1 MSDSLRSTDYTV
13 YGILQARILGW
24 VASPFSRGDRTQVSC
39 IVGRFFFTNWATR
52 EAQEYWKVKVKSLGR
67 VWLFGTPWT
76 VAHQAPPSTGFSRQ
90 EYWSGVPFPSPG
102 DLPDPGIEPR
112 SPALWA
118 DAFNLWATRE
128 GLRILEWVAY
138 PFSRGSSPPRN
149 RTRVSALQADC
160 LPTELNWEKGFVIAQ
175 QLKSLQIFLW
185 LLLTTSRSPSAYSK
199 DFADYRSNCFPSW
212 YINLWSLINSLLQY
226 VLLLFHYHTIFGAFL
241 LACNTHT
248 KSSCILNI
256 LGNGFP
262 HNKHSWG
269 SGTQAKQ

>member
-1 MSDSLRSTDYTV
+1 MKWLQKSEGKLTYWVNYESESRSVMSTSLQPHGLYSS
-13 YGILQARILGW
+13 W
-24 VASPFSRGDRTQVSC
+24 
-39 IVGRFFFTNWATR
+39 N
-52 EAQEYWKVKVKSLGR
+52 
-67 VWLFGTPWT
+67 
-76 VAHQAPPSTGFSRQ
+76 
-90 EYWSGVPFPSPG
+90 SPG
-102 DLPDPGIEPR
+102 QNTGVGSLSLLQGLFPAQGLNPSLPHCRRNLYQLSQKG
-112 SPALWA
+112 SP
-118 DAFNLWATRE
+118 
-128 GLRILEWVAY
+128 RILEWIAY
-138 PFSRGSSPPRN
+138 PFSSGSSQPRN

-160 LPTELNWEKGFVIAQ
+160 LPIELNWEKGFVIAQ